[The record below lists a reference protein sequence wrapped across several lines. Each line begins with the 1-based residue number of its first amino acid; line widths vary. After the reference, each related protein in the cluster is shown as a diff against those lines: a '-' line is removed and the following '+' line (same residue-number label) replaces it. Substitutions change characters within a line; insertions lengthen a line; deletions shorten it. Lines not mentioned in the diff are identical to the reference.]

1 MQQLS
6 PQDASFVYM
15 ESNETPMQIGGLYLY
30 DPSTAPKGEP
40 TEEQFLA
47 FYDERLHQA
56 PMLRHKLVRVP
67 FDADYPYWIEDAS
80 FDLEYHIRRIALP
93 KPADWDTLNTI
104 AARIFARPLDM
115 NRPLWEVYVIEG
127 LDNVKGVPKGAY
139 AVLTKMHHAIVD
151 GASGMQ
157 MVELLHDLN
166 PKPAPVTPP
175 TKPWRGEVAPNDF
188 ELMAR
193 SSINH
198 AMNPWRFAE
207 TLAKQFKRGPLDISG
222 ALDSLAGLRKAGF
235 SAIPKTRFNG
245 PVTPQRVVGSIDFD
259 LHQVRKMRKAVKG
272 ATVNDAVLCICGGG
286 IRRYLSAKNELDGDS
301 LVAMAP
307 VNLRTAD
314 ESADGGNQVSAL
326 FVPIGTQI
334 DDPIERLASIT
345 RSTSASKAVTNAIG
359 ARAMT
364 DYSKFVP
371 AFTAAMGA
379 KLMSSMAAEA
389 QPAFNISITNVPG
402 PQVPLYSMGS
412 KLITSLGLG
421 PISQGMGLIM
431 PITSYCGELNVAFTA
446 CRSMIP
452 DPDFF
457 VQCLEEAF
465 EAFTEAA
472 LD

>member
-40 TEEQFLA
+40 NEDKFLA

-67 FDADYPYWIEDAS
+67 FDADYPYWVEDAS

-93 KPADWDTLNTI
+93 KPADWDTLHTI

-127 LDNVKGVPKGAY
+127 LNNLSGVPKGAY

-157 MVELLHDLN
+157 MIELLHDLS
-166 PKPAPVTPP
+166 PKPAPVSPP
-175 TKPWRGEVAPNDF
+175 TKPWRGEVPPNDF

-193 SSINH
+193 SGFNH
-198 AMNPWRFAE
+198 AMNPWRFAQ
-207 TLAKQFKRGPLDISG
+207 TLSKQLKTSPTDIRNTF
-222 ALDSLAGLRKAGF
+222 DSLTGLRKAGF
-235 SAIPKTRFNG
+235 SAVPKTRFNG
-245 PVTPQRVVGSIDFD
+245 PVTPQRVVGSVNFD
-259 LHQVRKMRKAVKG
+259 LTQVRQMRKAIDG

-286 IRRYLSAKNELDGDS
+286 IGRYLHAKGELDGDS

-307 VNLRTAD
+307 VNLRAAD
-314 ESADGGNQVSAL
+314 ETADGGNQVSAL

-334 DDPIERLASIT
+334 GDPIKRLKAIT
-345 RSTSASKAVTNAIG
+345 KSTRASKAVTNAIG

-371 AFTAAMGA
+371 AFSAAMGA
-379 KLMSSMAAEA
+379 RLLSSMAAEA
-389 QPAFNISITNVPG
+389 HPAFNISITNVPG
-402 PQVPLYSMGS
+402 PQVPLYSMGA
-412 KLITSLGLG
+412 KLVTSSGLA

-452 DPDFF
+452 DPNFF

-465 EAFTEAA
+465 EQFAAAA

>member
-30 DPSTAPKGEP
+30 DPSTAPNGEP
-40 TEEQFLA
+40 TEAKFLA

-56 PMLRHKLVRVP
+56 PMLRQKLVRVP

-93 KPADWDTLNTI
+93 KPADWDTLHTI
-104 AARIFARPLDM
+104 TARIFARPLDM

-127 LDNVKGVPKGAY
+127 LDNLSGVPKGAY
-139 AVLTKMHHAIVD
+139 AVLTKMHHSIVD

-157 MVELLHDLN
+157 MIELLHDLS
-166 PKPAPVTPP
+166 PTPAKVVPP
-175 TKPWRGEVAPNDF
+175 AKPWRGQVPPNDY

-193 SSINH
+193 SGINH

-207 TLAKQFKRGPLDISG
+207 TLSKQLRTSPQEIRNTI
-222 ALDSLAGLRKAGF
+222 DSLAGLQKTGI

-245 PVTPQRVVGSIDFD
+245 EVTPQRVVGSTNFD
-259 LHQVRKMRKAVKG
+259 LNQVRKMRKVVEG

-286 IRRYLSAKNELDGDS
+286 IGRYLSAKNELDGDS

-307 VNLRTAD
+307 VNLRTAG
-314 ESADGGNQVSAL
+314 ESADGGNQVAAM

-334 DDPIERLASIT
+334 ADPIERLASIT
-345 RSTSASKAVTNAIG
+345 QATRASKAVTNAIG

-379 KLMSSMAAEA
+379 RLMSSMAAEA
-389 QPAFNISITNVPG
+389 QPAFNVSITNVPG

-412 KLITSLGLG
+412 KLITSAGLG

-457 VQCLEEAF
+457 VHCLEDAF
-465 EAFTEAA
+465 EEFAEAA
-472 LD
+472 LS

>member
-15 ESNETPMQIGGLYLY
+15 ESSETPMQIGGLYLY
-30 DPSTAPKGEP
+30 DPSTAPDGEP
-40 TEEQFLA
+40 TETDFLQ
-47 FYDERLHQA
+47 FYDERLHKA
-56 PMLRHKLVRVP
+56 PMLRQKLVRVP

-93 KPADWDTLNTI
+93 KPADWETLHTI

-115 NRPLWEVYVIEG
+115 TRPLWEVYVIEG
-127 LDNVKGVPKGAY
+127 LDNLDNIPKGAY
-139 AVLTKMHHAIVD
+139 AILTKMHHAIVD

-157 MVELLHDLN
+157 MIQLLHDLD
-166 PKPAPVTPP
+166 PEPAKVEPP
-175 TKPWRGEVAPNDF
+175 TKPWRGELPPNDY
-188 ELMAR
+188 ELMMR
-193 SSINH
+193 SSVNH
-198 AMNPWRFAE
+198 ALNPWRFAQ
-207 TLAKQFKRGPLDISG
+207 TLTKQLKTAPTDIRN
-222 ALDSLAGLRKAGF
+222 ALDSLTGLSKTGF
-235 SAIPKTRFNG
+235 SAIPRTRFNG
-245 PVTPQRVVGSIDFD
+245 KVTPQRVVGSIDLD
-259 LHQVRKMRKAVKG
+259 LKQIRQMRKSVKG

-286 IRRYLSAKNELDGDS
+286 VGRYLSAKNELDGDS
-301 LVAMAP
+301 LIAMAP
-307 VNLRTAD
+307 VNLRGSA

-334 DDPIERLASIT
+334 SDPIERLASIT
-345 RSTSASKAVTNAIG
+345 KATSASKAVNNAIG

-379 KLMSSMAAEA
+379 RLMSSMADQA
-389 QPAFNISITNVPG
+389 QPAFNLSITNVPG

-412 KLITSLGLG
+412 KLITSSGLG

-431 PITSYCGELNVAFTA
+431 PITSYSGLLNIAFTA

-457 VQCLEEAF
+457 VQCIVESFDDFA
-465 EAFTEAA
+465 AAA